1 MADETKKVVKGRGT
15 PKAKVDISI
24 LSEADKET
32 LRAKAK
38 KTVSDEATVAAKAAY
53 LEQLLNEERQ
63 AVGLDEPIVEF
74 FIDLAPYADRITLDG
89 VIYFQKHTVKVRE
102 SVAAVMAEMV
112 QATWRHQSII
122 DGKNE
127 DFYRK
132 KLAPNINP
140 NGSVSNLLR
149 A

>member
-1 MADETKKVVKGRGT
+1 MADEIKKPVAKPPIKR
-15 PKAKVDISI
+15 KVDVSI
-24 LSEADKET
+24 LSDEVKNE

-38 KTVSDEATVAAKAAY
+38 ATVGDEKLKAAKQQY
-53 LEQLLNEERQ
+53 LDQMLADERRE
-63 AVGLDEPIVEF
+63 VGIDEPMVDF
-74 FIDLAPYADRITLDG
+74 FIDLAPYADRIMIDG
-89 VIYFQKHTVKVRE
+89 VIYFQNRTVKVRE